1 MRWGDYPHG
10 SDVVT
15 DILMRGRRLEG
26 TRDITTDAKGQEPKE
41 EGGL

>member
-1 MRWGDYPHG
+1 
-10 SDVVT
+10 
-15 DILMRGRRLEG
+15 MRGRRLEG